1 MTQFPDRPSK
11 EGLRRYRHLKGF
23 YFDGI
28 SCTAQCPD
36 PAAENR
42 QGERGSAVL

>member
-28 SCTAQCPD
+28 SRYPCTAQCPD
-36 PAAENR
+36 PCN
-42 QGERGSAVL
+42 GEQTGGAG